1 MSIIDTSEELV
12 SDVDLQAEFD
22 KNGLRFSVFIDDV
35 EFHESVDY
43 DDMAFGMVNDAEK
56 YPDEILTRIAK
67 GLRMMSDI
75 IQDGIDD
82 RSE

>member
-1 MSIIDTSEELV
+1 MSIIDSSEELV

-56 YPDEILTRIAK
+56 YPDEIIIRIAK

-75 IQDGIDD
+75 LQDGVDA
-82 RSE
+82 RGE

>member
-1 MSIIDTSEELV
+1 MSVIDTSEELV

-56 YPDEILTRIAK
+56 YPDEIIIRIAK

-75 IQDGIDD
+75 LQDGVDA
-82 RSE
+82 RGE

>member
-1 MSIIDTSEELV
+1 MSVIDTSEELV

-75 IQDGIDD
+75 LQDGVDA
-82 RSE
+82 RGE

>member
-75 IQDGIDD
+75 LQDGVDD
-82 RSE
+82 RSG

>member
-56 YPDEILTRIAK
+56 YPDEIIIRIAK

-75 IQDGIDD
+75 LQDGVDA
-82 RSE
+82 RGE

>member
-75 IQDGIDD
+75 LQDGVDA
-82 RSE
+82 RGE

>member
-56 YPDEILTRIAK
+56 YPDEILSRIAK

>member
-22 KNGLRFSVFIDDV
+22 KNGLRFSVFIDYV

-56 YPDEILTRIAK
+56 YPDEIIIRIAK

-75 IQDGIDD
+75 LQDGVDA
-82 RSE
+82 RGE